1 MKNNLKASLRASFAQ
16 EEKIQESRQM
26 GVIDKFAKAE
36 KLYGTD
42 EIKDVS
48 GSKIIRHTFS
58 ITEHDLE
65 MISACVEKSISAR
78 LPATKSQVIR
88 AAVETLYGLKEDQ
101 FIKALMNN
109 PKMKVGRPVK

>member
-1 MKNNLKASLRASFAQ
+1 MHKRKKYRNPGKW
-16 EEKIQESRQM
+16 

-48 GSKIIRHTFS
+48 GSKVIRHTFS

-78 LPATKSQVIR
+78 IPATKSQVIR
-88 AAVETLYGLKEDQ
+88 AAVETLLSLKEDQ